1 MACMSLVGGFMPKST
16 FVRMPNTRL
25 CYLQRRTLIIS
36 SASHKPRV
44 SQGGGGQINGA
55 NKPKDPA
62 NTPKEKLTSGS
73 VDSEKE
79 DKKISEEKVE
89 EGTTMNKEAST
100 A

>member
-1 MACMSLVGGFMPKST
+1 MACMSLVVGFMPKST
-16 FVRMPNTRL
+16 LVRMPNTRL

-36 SASHKPRV
+36 SASHKPVV
-44 SQGGGGQINGA
+44 SGGDGPKINRA
-55 NKPKDPA
+55 SKPKAAA

-73 VDSEKE
+73 FDSEKE